1 MSKIGTSLVVGIA
14 VVATIFATISVLSLT
29 GKINFANEGAKILH
43 GEVVYAYGDVYKEKG
58 GELVKIGDGE
68 IINEGDVIKTNADS
82 KATVLFDDG
91 SIVRLSDNTQ
101 IEIKDI
107 KKDLISINEILSEPN
122 TMPSIGWPINLKSF
136 FENGKSLA
144 NGTNCSHVCPCLT
157 FSERFTLSS
166 WSYLFNRVLYLW

>member
-107 KKDLISINEILSEPN
+107 KGVTGNE
-122 TMPSIGWPINLKSF
+122 
-136 FENGKSLA
+136 
-144 NGTNCSHVCPCLT
+144 CLELT
-157 FSERFTLSS
+157 EYIEKELGEIMKREFAQEYEKKEFVVDCE
-166 WSYLFNRVLYLW
+166 YEKQN

>member
-107 KKDLISINEILSEPN
+107 FYLEQFWLLSIKFNTSDILSKVISSN
-122 TMPSIGWPINLKSF
+122 QSNIKINFWSHLILNLFIFSSKYPSKLFSHKFLKAIKK
-136 FENGKSLA
+136 GKNSLF
-144 NGTNCSHVCPCLT
+144 L
-157 FSERFTLSS
+157 
-166 WSYLFNRVLYLW
+166 